1 LSLQGYGITLGAIN
15 GLNVLSSILQAIPN
29 LQVQVLTL
37 LTWMVSRFFM
47 YSRCNSSAAAAALL
61 YISSIIIRSGIIW
74 LIGPCVGW
82 RVSCWRGHHCGTRAL
97 RLRRWPPCQ
106 EELGLQS

>member
-1 LSLQGYGITLGAIN
+1 MSPFPPPTLAQGYGITLGAIN

-47 YSRCNSSAAAAALL
+47 YSRC
-61 YISSIIIRSGIIW
+61 G
-74 LIGPCVGW
+74 
-82 RVSCWRGHHCGTRAL
+82 GHAQ
-97 RLRRWPPCQ
+97 RLRWP
-106 EELGLQS
+106 LLSRR

>member
-47 YSRCNSSAAAAALL
+47 YSRCSSRALLPQLLNFLVQLSSVAAALRNVWC
-61 YISSIIIRSGIIW
+61 SSRRCCRTAQWLTWCNQIW
-74 LIGPCVGW
+74 
-82 RVSCWRGHHCGTRAL
+82 HH
-97 RLRRWPPCQ
+97 
-106 EELGLQS
+106 